1 MPDWTWPVTDMVT
14 GRTIV
19 DDLPF
24 DVDWFETGLGIGVG
38 SLQGTLP
45 LDDLPVSA
53 DDIVLPWR
61 RVIWPC
67 YKGVPQPP
75 YVFKAEQPFKLSA
88 SNAVTFTAVRADAI
102 LAARKIWSTLV
113 FVQQDQLDMARD
125 LIAYALRRTLTHQA
139 AGYPQPATT
148 ELPAAGS
155 DIPWLL
161 VDTATSGRL
170 RDRLDDDDGY
180 QRARDLTVADA
191 LTSLAQLQ
199 DGFEIRLDASRV
211 APISAQDSGLRATV
225 KFGYPTIGRAY
236 EVMPL
241 EYPGNVIDAA
251 WGQDGDGAESMSRVF
266 GAGQGAQ
273 RTIGDP
279 YVDQPMLDAGWPL
292 LMGSETSSAS
302 EMPTLNS
309 RAVARS
315 AEHTLNTG
323 WTFTLPED
331 QLGRYEVGDV
341 ANYAVTHRRWPGG
354 RKGFVR
360 IVGHRV
366 APGKPGRAGTVTPE
380 VVEL

>member
-1 MPDWTWPVTDMVT
+1 MVT